1 MPIGATVRHSL
12 RPFHDNISL
21 FLHLKGWDQNSLE
34 FCLLAH
40 IPDNEKCRALL
51 TSCMPSLWKLVT
63 YFAQWPFISTA
74 PHANTDS
81 ATTITLSFDSLVR
94 AIAFLCGRHS
104 IMFSHYDDERDREL
118 PRRTDRLALEHIF
131 RALATESGQ
140 DTITTTAAS
149 GWIPKSTHSARDDV
163 FDTVNTVQPR
173 LNEFT
178 RPMCRDELSP
188 LVTRL
193 LPSPSSEESAPPAA
207 LSSLTI
213 PTAGPGSIS
222 ELLDLFVLLLRHAD
236 EFDPTPVPGVLT
248 KELETARTELQD
260 ADRIAFGAF
269 YKWLGDDI
277 DLNVYDAVAL
287 LFNLLLYPT
296 SLTDGI
302 AIDGDKLVVYALRR
316 PGLKLASC

>member
-1 MPIGATVRHSL
+1 M
-12 RPFHDNISL
+12 RPFPDGIAL
-21 FLHLKGWDQNSLE
+21 FSHLKGWDQNSLE
-34 FCLLAH
+34 SSLLAH
-40 IPDNEKCRALL
+40 IPNDEKCRALL

-74 PHANTDS
+74 PPAGTES
-81 ATTITLSFDSLVR
+81 TSTTRLPFDALVR

-104 IMFSHYDDERDREL
+104 IMFSHYNDKRDADV

-131 RALATESGQ
+131 RALAIDTSQ
-140 DTITTTAAS
+140 DITTTTAS
-149 GWIPKSTHSARDDV
+149 GWIPKLSHSMRDDV
-163 FDTVNTVQPR
+163 FDTLNTAQPR

-178 RPMCRDELSP
+178 SPMCRDELSP

-193 LPSPSSEESAPPAA
+193 LPPPSEESAPPAA

-213 PTAGPGSIS
+213 PTAGPGGILD
-222 ELLDLFVLLLRHAD
+222 LLDLFVLLLRHA
-236 EFDPTPVPGVLT
+236 EKFDPTPTPGTLA
-248 KELETARTELQD
+248 KELETARTELQG

-287 LFNLLLYPT
+287 LFNLLPCPT

-316 PGLKLASC
+316 PGLKLASY

>member
-12 RPFHDNISL
+12 RPFPDITSL

-34 FCLLAH
+34 SCLLAH
-40 IPDNEKCRALL
+40 IPNDEKCRALV

-63 YFAQWPFISTA
+63 YFAQWPFVSTA
-74 PHANTDS
+74 PPVGTDS
-81 ATTITLSFDSLVR
+81 TSTTRLPFDALVR
-94 AIAFLCGRHS
+94 ATAFLCGRHS
-104 IMFSHYDDERDREL
+104 LMFSHYNDKRDREL

-131 RALATESGQ
+131 RALAIDAGQ
-140 DTITTTAAS
+140 DTATNTAS
-149 GWIPKSTHSARDDV
+149 GWIPRSSHSARDDV
-163 FDTVNTVQPR
+163 FDTVNTVQPIM
-173 LNEFT
+173 NEFT
-178 RPMCRDELSP
+178 DQICRDELSP

-193 LPSPSSEESAPPAA
+193 LPHPSEESAPAPA
-207 LSSLTI
+207 LSSLAI
-213 PTAGPGSIS
+213 PTTGPGGIF

-236 EFDPTPVPGVLT
+236 KFDPTPTPDVFA

-260 ADRIAFGAF
+260 ADRIGFGAF

-302 AIDGDKLVVYALRR
+302 AINGDELVVYALRR
-316 PGLKLASC
+316 PGCKLMSD

>member
-12 RPFHDNISL
+12 RLFLDSISL
-21 FLHLKGWDQNSLE
+21 FLHCKGWHQNSLE
-34 FCLLAH
+34 SCLLAH
-40 IPDNEKCRALL
+40 IPNDEKCRALL

-74 PHANTDS
+74 PPAGTDS
-81 ATTITLSFDSLVR
+81 GSTTRLPFDALVR
-94 AIAFLCGRHS
+94 ATAFLCGRHS
-104 IMFSHYDDERDREL
+104 VIFSHYNDKRDRDL

-131 RALATESGQ
+131 RALAIDAGQ
-140 DTITTTAAS
+140 DTTTTTES
-149 GWIPKSTHSARDDV
+149 GWIPKSSHSMRDDV
-163 FDTVNTVQPR
+163 FDTLNTVQPIM
-173 LNEFT
+173 NEFT
-178 RPMCRDELSP
+178 SPMCRDELSP

-193 LPSPSSEESAPPAA
+193 LPPPSEDSPPPAA

-213 PTAGPGSIS
+213 PTAGPGGIF

-236 EFDPTPVPGVLT
+236 KFDPTPTPSVLA
-248 KELETARTELQD
+248 KELETARTELPF

-287 LFNLLLYPT
+287 LFNLLPYPT
-296 SLTDGI
+296 SLTDGV

-316 PGLKLASC
+316 PGLKLASY